1 MESFSIAEPDSLP
14 ARQMDSVP
22 AVQPPPRLIR
32 LSVAFGFAQG
42 SCNNVYLS
50 AAGYYG
56 AMFGD
61 SRFFIW
67 MCASVYIAPML
78 IFPFAFYFDA
88 YFDRKLGVRKVFPF
102 RLAFTLVLA
111 ACLIVFMGT
120 AEIGRGTVLTLGCLL
135 GILTG
140 AVANSSSH
148 FFGVLSPQ
156 LVPWWFLGQ
165 TASGAYVNVV
175 AQITKFQPSCSHTIV
190 KDYFISGSAVAIIAA
205 LSFTSMQLRGNL
217 EESFARHSELMDDGQ
232 NVEESSRPPTPQ
244 GGASAESICQ
254 SPFNVFVIFCQIL
267 AVTLNISLTSL
278 ANVLAHGD
286 FALGQ
291 EIVLLKLLSDFI
303 GRLLFYII
311 PAPRATPKSLNMHL
325 ALNWALQLLR
335 FPLWACLFAHILQ
348 PWLSHGALI
357 AIWIPFVTAGALGGS
372 WLSAIGIQAVSP
384 RHKRTMA
391 TSLQLAVYC
400 GFFLGVIFAIV
411 EVLIYH
417 VDESREA
424 ATNPGVL
431 NN

>member
-1 MESFSIAEPDSLP
+1 
-14 ARQMDSVP
+14 MDSVP
-22 AVQPPPRLIR
+22 AVQPPRWIIS

-78 IFPFAFYFDA
+78 MFPFAFFFDA
-88 YFDRKLGVRKVFPF
+88 YFDRKLGVRKVFLF

-111 ACLIVFMGT
+111 ACLIACMGM
-120 AEIGRGTVLTLGCLL
+120 AETGRGTVLTLGAFL
-135 GILTG
+135 GISTG
-140 AVANSSSH
+140 VVANSSSH

-175 AQITKFQPSCSHTIV
+175 ARITKFQPSCSHSIV
-190 KDYFISGSAVAIIAA
+190 IDYFISGSAVAIIAA

-217 EESFARHSELMDDGQ
+217 DESFARHSELMDDGRSI
-232 NVEESSRPPTPQ
+232 EEQSLPPSPQ
-244 GGASAESICQ
+244 GGASAKSICQ
-254 SPFNVFVIFCQIL
+254 SPFNVFVIVCQVL

-311 PAPRATPKSLNMHL
+311 PAPRATPTSRKVHL
-325 ALNWALQLLR
+325 ALNWVLQLLR
-335 FPLWACLFAHILQ
+335 FPLWACLFAHILH
-348 PWLSHGALI
+348 PWLSNGALI

-384 RHKRTMA
+384 RQKRTMA

-400 GFFLGVIFAIV
+400 GFFLGVIFAV
-411 EVLIYH
+411 VAVLGYR
-417 VDESREA
+417 VDESRDADE
-424 ATNPGVL
+424 NPVQAL
-431 NN
+431 F